1 MSNLAELKKAMTKEV
16 VGPFTGITFKIRKLR
31 TKELMNYMSSLPIR
45 IAKPVQEDLEQFAK
59 SITEEATKNP
69 EIEVKAD
76 QYMLERAVLSP
87 KIFLGDPESCPEDQ
101 VPYAYLGNDIDIL
114 LMNILHLTNNA
125 PDLGGS
131 VIADAFLQNSS
142 NGSAGPSGEEVLVPP
157 VEPTPE
163 GHV

>member
-31 TKELMNYMSSLPIR
+31 TKELISFMNSLPIR

-59 SITEEATKNP
+59 SITEEAAKNP

-76 QYMLERAVLSP
+76 QYMLERAVISP
-87 KIFLGDPESCPEDQ
+87 KIFFGEPEECPEDQ

-114 LMNILHLTNNA
+114 LMNVLHLTNNA

-131 VIADAFLQNSS
+131 VIADAFLQESS
-142 NGSAGPSGEEVLVPP
+142 NGSVGPGGETLQPAP